1 MFWLFLIILA
11 LTVVVDQANPQR
23 GSVSNEPGRSI
34 ALSLSLLLNKPWLA
48 ILSRAA
54 RSAQLS

>member
-11 LTVVVDQANPQR
+11 LLVVVDQANPQQ
-23 GSVSNEPGRSI
+23 GSVATMDTEYLRGDP
-34 ALSLSLLLNKPWLA
+34 LSSRNKYWLQ
-48 ILSRAA
+48 ILSSAA